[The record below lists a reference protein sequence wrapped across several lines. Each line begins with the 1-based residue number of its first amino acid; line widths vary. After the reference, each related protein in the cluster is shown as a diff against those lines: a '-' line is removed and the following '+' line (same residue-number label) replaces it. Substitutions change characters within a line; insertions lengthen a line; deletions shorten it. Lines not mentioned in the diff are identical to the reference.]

1 MKVGVIFFHKN
12 IEKIYKKRWI
22 NKCID
27 SVRNQ
32 SKKDLTFYEINYG
45 DDAEPRLLGDSV
57 FFHEKKENYADA
69 MNFIISKA
77 FEDGCDY
84 IFNTNLDDYYSE
96 KRIEKQLEY
105 LEDGYDLVSSDFCYI
120 NEDDEVFHQMNIT
133 KYGSIFLNL
142 KNNHNVIA
150 HPSVGMSKEFWLDKD
165 NRYDIS
171 KVPAEDLDL
180 WKRSIDKHMFYIVDE
195 VLLFYRIHKQQE
207 SSKK

>member
-45 DDAEPRLLGDSV
+45 DDAEPRLLVDSV

-84 IFNTNLDDYYSE
+84 IFNTNL
-96 KRIEKQLEY
+96 
-105 LEDGYDLVSSDFCYI
+105 
-120 NEDDEVFHQMNIT
+120 
-133 KYGSIFLNL
+133 
-142 KNNHNVIA
+142 
-150 HPSVGMSKEFWLDKD
+150 
-165 NRYDIS
+165 
-171 KVPAEDLDL
+171 
-180 WKRSIDKHMFYIVDE
+180 
-195 VLLFYRIHKQQE
+195 
-207 SSKK
+207 

>member
-27 SVRNQ
+27 SIRNQ

-45 DDAEPRLLGDSV
+45 DNAEPRLLGDSV

-84 IFNTNLDDYYSE
+84 VFNTNLDDYYSE
-96 KRIEKQLEY
+96 KRIEKQLKY

-133 KYGSIFLNL
+133 KYGSIFSNL

-150 HPSVGMSKEFWLDKD
+150 HPSVGMSKEFWLDED

-180 WKRSIDKHMFYIVDE
+180 WKRSINKYMFYIVDE

>member
-1 MKVGVIFFHKN
+1 MKVGVIFFHNN
-12 IEKIYKKRWI
+12 IEKIYQKKWI
-22 NKCID
+22 DKCI
-27 SVRNQ
+27 SSIRNQ
-32 SKKDLTFYEINYG
+32 SYKDLFFYEINYG
-45 DDAEPRLLGDSV
+45 DMPETRLLSEST
-57 FFHEKKENYADA
+57 FFHKKKENYADA

-84 IFNTNLDDYYSE
+84 VFNTNLDDYYSE